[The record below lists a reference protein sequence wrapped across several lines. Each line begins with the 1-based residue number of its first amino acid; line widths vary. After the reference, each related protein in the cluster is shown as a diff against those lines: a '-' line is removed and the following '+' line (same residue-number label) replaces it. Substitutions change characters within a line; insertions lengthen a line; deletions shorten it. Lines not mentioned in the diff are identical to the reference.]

1 MMENE
6 NRKARSFIAYE
17 YKEVSADSGQ
27 ISFLIDGYEN
37 FGWEVDEN
45 IIQYGMEKYP
55 EKTGASH
62 RGKAVLRLKRNRK
75 IINKMELTRLQRNFE
90 ACVTEIKN
98 LEKEKT
104 SRPAVQALSLGIG
117 GTAFMAGSTFT
128 VTADPPQILLCIIL
142 AIPGFLGWILP
153 CFLYKRGV
161 RKQTEKIA
169 PLIEEKYDEIYEICE
184 KGNKLLNGRQ

>member
-55 EKTGASH
+55 EKT
-62 RGKAVLRLKRNRK
+62 
-75 IINKMELTRLQRNFE
+75 MQ
-90 ACVTEIKN
+90 
-98 LEKEKT
+98 
-104 SRPAVQALSLGIG
+104 
-117 GTAFMAGSTFT
+117 
-128 VTADPPQILLCIIL
+128 
-142 AIPGFLGWILP
+142 
-153 CFLYKRGV
+153 
-161 RKQTEKIA
+161 
-169 PLIEEKYDEIYEICE
+169 
-184 KGNKLLNGRQ
+184 